1 METQVNEIRLYSAN
15 GKLKHTLYSTWG
27 TMYPPNYKGKEV
39 FIDGNNGITYKVLVN
54 DIVQWPQRHNMLYKI
69 YAKQITVINS

>member
-1 METQVNEIRLYSAN
+1 MTQQVNEIRLYSAN

-27 TMYPPNYKGKEV
+27 TMYPPNYKGKEM

-54 DIVQWPQRHNMLYKI
+54 DIIKWPQRHNMLYKI